1 MAAGGGL
8 LGEPQPTAIAH
19 ATAPREPTTP
29 SACSRGPAS
38 HGPAPSPLPLFSP
51 AARSSAEH
59 GSGKPLVRADTE
71 LYYGEGLDAEREA
84 GLARQAAAAA
94 AANGHTHSH
103 PHGGSGN
110 GWADGGRGSGGSRSK
125 HTSRVAPPHYQPNG
139 GETEGLL
146 SEDGTAS
153 QHLRGMAEASES
165 ELGALMQGHSDRPAQ
180 MYAGPAE
187 RSNQAAAGYLRNQS
201 FSFPTMPPHGA
212 SPAQAQLLPGGLQRV
227 CGPTVPAGLP
237 APCMPSC
244 LSAPLL
250 RPTRAPCPAM
260 LSALPPPAWHA
271 VHAVAACAC
280 QHRAPAV
287 VTQHSTA
294 QHSAAQHVCLYLCLN
309 AFLPGNQ
316 TAELVA
322 PASSCLLCC
331 YAVSAATCTRT
342 STGRRPCSP
351 RSDGGAVVPGTH
363 HSAGAAHHPDRHH
376 S

>member
-1 MAAGGGL
+1 M
-8 LGEPQPTAIAH
+8 
-19 ATAPREPTTP
+19 
-29 SACSRGPAS
+29 
-38 HGPAPSPLPLFSP
+38 
-51 AARSSAEH
+51 
-59 GSGKPLVRADTE
+59 RADTE

-110 GWADGGRGSGGSRSK
+110 GWADGGRGSSGSRSK
-125 HTSRVAPPHYQPNG
+125 HPSRVAPPHYPPNG

-227 CGPTVPAGLP
+227 CGPTVPGW
-237 APCMPSC
+237 APCTMHAFMHECTLAAANPRPLSC
-244 LSAPLL
+244 
-250 RPTRAPCPAM
+250 
-260 LSALPPPAWHA
+260 HA
-271 VHAVAACAC
+271 VCATATRMACCAC
-280 QHRAPAV
+280 CRSLHMPA
-287 VTQHSTA
+287 QGSCRRDAAQYSTA
-294 QHSAAQHVCLYLCLN
+294 QHNTTRLFVPLPQCL
-309 AFLPGNQ
+309 
-316 TAELVA
+316 
-322 PASSCLLCC
+322 PAREPNC
-331 YAVSAATCTRT
+331 
-342 STGRRPCSP
+342 
-351 RSDGGAVVPGTH
+351 
-363 HSAGAAHHPDRHH
+363 
-376 S
+376 